1 MSSTNRTPSLVVA
14 GLGLL
19 VLVVFGFVVP
29 SARAGGFEVDGTVVV
44 LSLVVPAVLLALL
57 GLRYKR

>member
-1 MSSTNRTPSLVVA
+1 MPSNRTPSLVIS

-29 SARAGGFEVDGTVVV
+29 SARAGGFEVNGTVV
-44 LSLVVPAVLLALL
+44 LLTILVSAILLVFL
-57 GLRYKR
+57 GLWGGRR